1 MKNSPFNR
9 TLQYWMTGK
18 LPKKTYC
25 SKPFFLPFLDFR
37 FFYSNC
43 LTFEL
48 VIESEKIPLTNL
60 TFCVGSFAGRDP
72 LTSSSDCQSCPVSWN
87 SSTDSLTLCI
97 LTRSVCLDVPLGL
110 FWRARNWDILFCEL
124 SFANFL
130 NPPRWKTFP
139 THLEVI
145 QKFLSDGDLE
155 ISGPKRR
162 PLSWRRCG
170 NNFILFIFIT
180 KWP

>member
-1 MKNSPFNR
+1 
-9 TLQYWMTGK
+9 MTGK

-60 TFCVGSFAGRDP
+60 TLCVGSFAGRG
-72 LTSSSDCQSCPVSWN
+72 SSDRQSWPVSWN

-97 LTRSVCLDVPLGL
+97 LTRSVCLDVPFGL
-110 FWRARNWDILFCEL
+110 FCRSRN
-124 SFANFL
+124 
-130 NPPRWKTFP
+130 
-139 THLEVI
+139 
-145 QKFLSDGDLE
+145 
-155 ISGPKRR
+155 
-162 PLSWRRCG
+162 
-170 NNFILFIFIT
+170 
-180 KWP
+180 